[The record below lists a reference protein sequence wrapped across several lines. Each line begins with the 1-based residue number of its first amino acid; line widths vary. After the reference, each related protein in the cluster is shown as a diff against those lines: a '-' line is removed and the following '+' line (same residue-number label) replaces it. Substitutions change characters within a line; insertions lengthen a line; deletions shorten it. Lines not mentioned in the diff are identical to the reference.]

1 MKTKLF
7 SLLCALVVS
16 VTLSSAYAQSDNGV
30 KMGIFNH
37 LSVGASASTLGYG
50 FDLSMPVTP
59 YIMLRGGV
67 EIMPS
72 VTFDTD
78 VDIEMDISG
87 YGSYDS
93 SVNLEGDTKRTQ
105 GYLIANIY
113 PFKRS
118 SFFLAAGAYL
128 GGAKVVGAKGQ
139 TDDDYLLELLRQYP
153 SAGGGVVIGDYT
165 LPIERDGSVSGSI
178 DVKKFRPYFGW
189 GFGRSV
195 PYRRVGFSFE
205 MGVQLHGTPQVKD
218 KNGSIN
224 DLISGS
230 EADDDFSE
238 IVDKLT
244 IYPVIKFRLT
254 GRIF

>member
-1 MKTKLF
+1 MKTRLF
-7 SLLCALVVS
+7 SFVCALVAS
-16 VTLSSAYAQSDNGV
+16 VTLSPLFAQSDNGV

-50 FDLSMPVTP
+50 FDVALPLTP
-59 YIMLRGGV
+59 YLAIRGGV

-72 VTFDTD
+72 ITFDTD
-78 VDIEMDISG
+78 VDADFETSAGG
-87 YGSYDS
+87 YST

-105 GYLIANIY
+105 SYVIANIY

-118 SFFLAAGAYL
+118 SFFLAAGAYF
-128 GGAKVVGAKGQ
+128 GGGKVVGVHGQ
-139 TDDDYLLELLRQYP
+139 SDELRNLMQQYP
-153 SAGGGVVIGDYT
+153 SVEGGVVIGDYT
-165 LPIERDGSVSGSI
+165 LPVERDGSVSGSI
-178 DVKKFRPYFGW
+178 DVKKFRPYFGL

-195 PYRRVGFSFE
+195 PYRRVGFAFE

-224 DLISGS
+224 DLISS
-230 EADDDFSE
+230 SDADDDFSE

-244 IYPVIKFRLT
+244 VYPVIKFRLT